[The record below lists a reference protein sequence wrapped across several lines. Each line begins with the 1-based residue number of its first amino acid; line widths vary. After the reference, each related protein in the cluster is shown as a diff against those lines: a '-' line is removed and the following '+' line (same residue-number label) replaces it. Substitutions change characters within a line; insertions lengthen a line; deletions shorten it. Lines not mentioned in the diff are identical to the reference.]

1 MEKENIFYGGEG
13 KGGKCLE
20 KENICF
26 AQEKKNR
33 EENGGKYHGERK
45 IVASGRTGMEGPIRG
60 PHGPE
65 NIKETFLKYVTL

>member
-1 MEKENIFYGGEG
+1 MFG
-13 KGGKCLE
+13 KRKYMFCIGK
-20 KENICF
+20 
-26 AQEKKNR
+26 KKR

>member
-1 MEKENIFYGGEG
+1 MFCIG
-13 KGGKCLE
+13 
-20 KENICF
+20 
-26 AQEKKNR
+26 KKNR